1 MQFLS
6 REFLY
11 VTISKPLSNF
21 HLLGSF
27 LEHSRDMMVIMC
39 LVRSL
44 FEYRLN
50 IFFSGLGSWGHFEP
64 EAQALGSKWP
74 PIFLALLQT
83 SNYGRHFGAVFWRLW
98 TLSGHQDL
106 SKLRSFLT
114 LMSPSNR
121 SRSMLI
127 SHR

>member
-39 LVRSL
+39 SVRSL

-50 IFFSGLGSWGHFEP
+50 IFLVGWV
-64 EAQALGSKWP
+64 Q
-74 PIFLALLQT
+74 
-83 SNYGRHFGAVFWRLW
+83 GA
-98 TLSGHQDL
+98 TLSLRH
-106 SKLRSFLT
+106 KLWAQSGPLFFWHFCKRAITVVTLVQCFGDCGLCQGTKICPTFVLFLRLCRLLT
-114 LMSPSNR
+114 GLDPC
-121 SRSMLI
+121 
-127 SHR
+127 